1 MVIVDEE
8 FKTKSLKRITYYIYS
23 LLLALKMHL
32 EKKIKKKLKISELPM
47 QFFPGSMAS
56 AFNTMQRVD
65 SPQ

>member
-32 EKKIKKKLKISELPM
+32 EKKIKKIE
-47 QFFPGSMAS
+47 
-56 AFNTMQRVD
+56 D
-65 SPQ
+65 SRITYAIFSWVNGKCI